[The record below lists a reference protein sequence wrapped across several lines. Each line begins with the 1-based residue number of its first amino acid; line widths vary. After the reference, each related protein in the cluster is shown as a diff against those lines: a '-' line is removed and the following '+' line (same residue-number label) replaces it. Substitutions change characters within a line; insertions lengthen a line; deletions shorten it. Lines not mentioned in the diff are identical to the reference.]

1 MPKKTF
7 FNLTDGKRKKIIN
20 AAMDEFAAY
29 SFNEA
34 SVNRIIKES
43 GIAVGSFYQYFD
55 DLRDLYYHV
64 LSLAMKSKYEH
75 LKSEIELLTSN
86 DFISTIRALYRGG
99 INFAFSDKR
108 FFDISN
114 NLLKSN
120 DLDIIKELTNSDE
133 NKEIVAFV
141 QGIIKEAI
149 DNGEIRSDIDSR
161 LIVSIITSLNTSF
174 IEHMLNA
181 KPAGLYGD
189 DYNMISDK
197 VIDLLMNG
205 IGVKEAKDD

>member
-7 FNLTDGKRKKIIN
+7 YNLRDIKREKIIN

-29 SFNEA
+29 SFNDA

-75 LKSEIELLTSN
+75 LNAEINSLKN
-86 DFISTIRALYRGG
+86 HDFISTIRALYRGG

-120 DLDIIKELTNSDE
+120 DLDIIKELTDSEE
-133 NKEIVAFV
+133 NKKIVEFV
-141 QGIIKEAI
+141 NRLIKEAI
-149 DNGEIRSDIDSR
+149 DNGKIRSDIDSR
-161 LIVSIITSLNTSF
+161 LVLSIITSLNTSF
-174 IEHMLNA
+174 IEHMLKA
-181 KPAGLYGD
+181 KPEGLYGD
-189 DYNMISDK
+189 DYNMISDT

-205 IGVKEAKDD
+205 IGVKEAKND

>member
-7 FNLTDGKRKKIIN
+7 YNLRDVKREKIVN

-29 SFNEA
+29 SFNDA
-34 SVNRIIKES
+34 SVNRIIKQS

-55 DLRDLYYHV
+55 DLKDLYYLV
-64 LSLAMKSKYEH
+64 LTLAMKSKYEH
-75 LKSEIELLTSN
+75 LKAEINSLKN
-86 DFISTIRALYRGG
+86 HDFISTIRALYRGG
-99 INFAFSDKR
+99 VKFAFSDKR

-120 DLDIIKELTNSDE
+120 DLDIIKRLTDSAENS
-133 NKEIVAFV
+133 EIVEFV
-141 QGIIKEAI
+141 NNLIKDAI
-149 DNGEIRSDIDSR
+149 DNGEIRNDIDSR

-174 IEHMLNA
+174 IEHMLYE
-181 KPAGLYGD
+181 KPEGLYGD

-205 IGVKEAKDD
+205 IAIKEVTND